1 MDRLVMRCDWNEIH
15 GFVSPREYRRLVDL
29 IDAQVLNGLAEE
41 LPADPAYSTGEIHG
55 GRWFK
60 DRASGRIW
68 RLVAPDFPFKG
79 LWEPVSKDHSDGGR
93 IHRAN
98 SLL

>member
-1 MDRLVMRCDWNEIH
+1 MRCDWDEIH
-15 GFVSPREYRRLVDL
+15 GFVSPREYRCFVDF
-29 IDAQVLNGLAEE
+29 IEAQVSNGFAEE
-41 LPADPAYSTGEIHG
+41 LPADPTYSAGEIYG

-79 LWEPVSKDHSDGGR
+79 LWEPVSKEQSDDGKS
-93 IHRAN
+93 HQAN
-98 SLL
+98 SVL